1 MNRRAMLAL
10 AFGGLSL
17 SLALPAAAQTS
28 PQTYPVKPIR
38 IVVPYVAGG
47 GTDTIARAMGEK
59 LGKRLGQPVVVENR
73 AGASGIIGTDAVAKA
88 APDGYTLLLTIT
100 QSVLTNQFLYEK
112 LPYDPR
118 KDLTMISVLADAQLV
133 LVAHPSVP
141 ARTARELGDYAR
153 GRPGKVTYASW
164 GVGSLSHLSG
174 AYFSKLMRGDA
185 THVPYKGEAPMM
197 QDLLGGQVQFG
208 FASILTAKP
217 YIQSGK
223 LKALAVTGTQ
233 RSSALP
239 DMPTFAES
247 GMQDSAFKTLG
258 WIGLLA
264 PVGVPAPVVAKLE
277 GEVRAI
283 LQTPDMQARLVALGL
298 RTLGNSPAEA
308 QALYARDWPV
318 LKTLVADSGAK
329 LD

>member
-1 MNRRAMLAL
+1 MNRRAWLTLATGGL
-10 AFGGLSL
+10 VAGLSL
-17 SLALPAAAQTS
+17 GAALPAAAQA
-28 PQTYPVKPIR
+28 YPAKPIR

-59 LGKRLGQPVVVENR
+59 LSKRLGQPVVVDNK

-88 APDGYTLLLTIT
+88 APDGYTLLMTLT
-100 QSVLTNQFLYEK
+100 QSVLTNQFLFQK

-118 KDLTMISVLADAQLV
+118 KDLSMISVLADAQLV
-133 LVAHPSVP
+133 LVTHPSVP
-141 ARTARELGDYAR
+141 ARTVRELGDYAR
-153 GRPGKVTYASW
+153 SRPGKLSYASW

-174 AYFSKLMRGDA
+174 AYYSKLVHGQA
-185 THVPYKGEAPMM
+185 THVPYKGEAPML

-208 FASILTAKP
+208 FASILTARP

-239 DMPTFAES
+239 DMPTFAEA
-247 GMQDSAFKTLG
+247 GMHDSAFKTVG
-258 WIGLLA
+258 WIGLVA
-264 PVGVPAPVVAKLE
+264 PVGVPAPILARLE
-277 GEVRAI
+277 SEVRAI
-283 LQTPDMQARLVALGL
+283 LQTPEMQERMVALGL
-298 RTLGNSPAEA
+298 RTVGSTPAEA

>member
-1 MNRRAMLAL
+1 MNRRAWLAL
-10 AFGGLSL
+10 AAGGLIGGFSL
-17 SLALPAAAQTS
+17 SLALPAAAQT
-28 PQTYPVKPIR
+28 YPAKPIR

-59 LGKRLGQPVVVENR
+59 LSKRLGQPVVVDNK

-88 APDGYTLLLTIT
+88 APDGYTLLMTLT
-100 QSVLTNQFLYEK
+100 QSVLTNQFLYQK

-141 ARTARELGDYAR
+141 ARTVRELGEYAR
-153 GRPGKVTYASW
+153 SRPGKLSYASW

-174 AYFSKLMRGDA
+174 AYYGKLVHGQA

-247 GMQDSAFKTLG
+247 GMQDSAFKTVG
-258 WIGLLA
+258 WIGLVA
-264 PVGVPAPVVAKLE
+264 PVGVPAPILARLE

-283 LQTPDMQARLVALGL
+283 LQAPDMQERLVALGL
-298 RTLGNSPAEA
+298 RTVGSSPAEA

>member
-10 AFGGLSL
+10 ALGGLTL
-17 SLALPAAAQTS
+17 SLALPAAA
-28 PQTYPVKPIR
+28 QTYPVKPIR

-59 LGKRLGQPVVVENR
+59 LSKRLGQPVVVDNK

-118 KDLTMISVLADAQLV
+118 RDLTMISVLADAQLV

-141 ARTARELGDYAR
+141 ARTVRELGDYVHA
-153 GRPGKVTYASW
+153 RPGKVTYASW

-174 AYFSKLMRGDA
+174 AYFSKLTRGEA

-239 DMPTFAES
+239 EMPTFAES

-298 RTLGNSPAEA
+298 RTVGSSPAEA

>member
-1 MNRRAMLAL
+1 MKRRAWLAL
-10 AFGGLSL
+10 AISGLSL
-17 SLALPAAAQTS
+17 SLGLPAVA
-28 PQTYPVKPIR
+28 QTYPAKPIR
-38 IVVPYVAGG
+38 LVVPYVAGG

-59 LGKRLGQPVVVENR
+59 LSKRLGQPVVVENK

-88 APDGYTLLLTIT
+88 APDGYTLLMTLT
-100 QSVLTNQFLYEK
+100 QSVLTNQFLFEK

-141 ARTARELGDYAR
+141 ARTPRELGDYAR
-153 GRPGKVTYASW
+153 AQAGKATYASW

-174 AYFSKLMRGDA
+174 AYLSKLTRGNA
-185 THVPYKGEAPMM
+185 THVPYKGEAPML

-208 FASILTAKP
+208 FASILTARP
-217 YIQSGK
+217 YIESGK

-239 DMPTFAES
+239 AMPTFAEL
-247 GMQDSAFKTLG
+247 GMQDSAFKTVG
-258 WIGLLA
+258 WIGLVA
-264 PVGVPAPVVAKLE
+264 PVGVPAPILARLE
-277 GEVRAI
+277 SEVKAI
-283 LQTPDMQARLVALGL
+283 LQTPDMQARMVALGL
-298 RTLGNSPAEA
+298 RTVGSSPAEA

-318 LKTLVADSGAK
+318 LKTLVADSGAR

>member
-1 MNRRAMLAL
+1 MNRRALLAL
-10 AFGGLSL
+10 AIGGLTL
-17 SLALPAAAQTS
+17 SLALPAAAQN
-28 PQTYPVKPIR
+28 YPAKPIR

-59 LGKRLGQPVVVENR
+59 LGKRLGQPVVVENK

-118 KDLTMISVLADAQLV
+118 KDLTMISVLADSQLV

-141 ARTARELGDYAR
+141 ARTVRELGDYAR

-174 AYFSKLMRGDA
+174 AYLSKLTRGEA

-233 RSSALP
+233 RSGVLP
-239 DMPTFAES
+239 ELPTFAES
-247 GMQDSAFKTLG
+247 GMNDGAFKTLG
-258 WIGLLA
+258 WISLMA
-264 PVGVPAPVVAKLE
+264 PVGVPAPVLAKLE
-277 GEVRAI
+277 AEVRAI
-283 LQTPDMQARLVALGL
+283 LQTPDMQARMTALGL
-298 RTLGNSPAEA
+298 RTVGNSPAEA

>member
-1 MNRRAMLAL
+1 MNRRAWLAL
-10 AFGGLSL
+10 AAGGLIGGLSL
-17 SLALPAAAQTS
+17 SLALPAAAQT
-28 PQTYPVKPIR
+28 YPAKPIR

-59 LGKRLGQPVVVENR
+59 LSKRLGQPVVVDNK

-88 APDGYTLLLTIT
+88 APDGYTLLMTLT
-100 QSVLTNQFLYEK
+100 QSVLTNQFLYQK

-141 ARTARELGDYAR
+141 ARTVRELGEYAR
-153 GRPGKVTYASW
+153 SRPGKLSYASW

-174 AYFSKLMRGDA
+174 AYYSKLVHGQA

-233 RSSALP
+233 RSSALA

-247 GMQDSAFKTLG
+247 GMQDSAFKTVG
-258 WIGLLA
+258 WIGLVA
-264 PVGVPAPVVAKLE
+264 PVGVPAPILARLE

-283 LQTPDMQARLVALGL
+283 LQAPDMQERLVALGL
-298 RTLGNSPAEA
+298 RTVGSSPAQA

>member
-264 PVGVPAPVVAKLE
+264 PVGVPATVVAKLE

>member
-1 MNRRAMLAL
+1 MNRRAWLAL
-10 AFGGLSL
+10 AAGGLFGGLSL
-17 SLALPAAAQTS
+17 SLALPAVA
-28 PQTYPVKPIR
+28 QTYPAKPIR

-59 LGKRLGQPVVVENR
+59 LSKRLGQPVVVDNK

-88 APDGYTLLLTIT
+88 APDGYTLLMTLT
-100 QSVLTNQFLYEK
+100 QSVLTNQFLYQK

-141 ARTARELGDYAR
+141 ARTARELGEYAR
-153 GRPGKVTYASW
+153 SRPGKLSYASW

-174 AYFSKLMRGDA
+174 AYYSKLVHGQAM
-185 THVPYKGEAPMM
+185 HVPYKGEAPMM

-208 FASILTAKP
+208 FASILSAKP

-247 GMQDSAFKTLG
+247 GMQDSASRPSLDRPG
-258 WIGLLA
+258 GA
-264 PVGVPAPVVAKLE
+264 G
-277 GEVRAI
+277 GRA
-283 LQTPDMQARLVALGL
+283 R
-298 RTLGNSPAEA
+298 
-308 QALYARDWPV
+308 
-318 LKTLVADSGAK
+318 ADSGQA
-329 LD
+329 

>member
-1 MNRRAMLAL
+1 MNRRAWLAL
-10 AFGGLSL
+10 AAGGLIGGFSL
-17 SLALPAAAQTS
+17 SLALPAAAQT
-28 PQTYPVKPIR
+28 YPAKPIR

-59 LGKRLGQPVVVENR
+59 LSKRLGQPVVVDNK

-88 APDGYTLLLTIT
+88 APDGYTLLMTLT
-100 QSVLTNQFLYEK
+100 QSVLTNQFLYQK

-141 ARTARELGDYAR
+141 ARTVRELGEYAR
-153 GRPGKVTYASW
+153 SRPGKLSYASW

-174 AYFSKLMRGDA
+174 AYYSKLVHGQA

-247 GMQDSAFKTLG
+247 GMQDSAFKTVG
-258 WIGLLA
+258 WIGLVA
-264 PVGVPAPVVAKLE
+264 PVGVPAPILARLE

-283 LQTPDMQARLVALGL
+283 LQAPDMQERLVALGL
-298 RTLGNSPAEA
+298 RTVGSSPAEA

>member
-1 MNRRAMLAL
+1 MNRRAWLAL
-10 AFGGLSL
+10 AAGGLIGGLSL
-17 SLALPAAAQTS
+17 SLALPAAAQT
-28 PQTYPVKPIR
+28 YPAKPIR

-59 LGKRLGQPVVVENR
+59 LSKRLGQPVVVDNK

-88 APDGYTLLLTIT
+88 APDGYTLLMTLT
-100 QSVLTNQFLYEK
+100 QSVLTNQFLYQK

-141 ARTARELGDYAR
+141 VRTVRELGEYAR
-153 GRPGKVTYASW
+153 SRPGKLSYASW

-174 AYFSKLMRGDA
+174 AYYSKLVHGQA

-247 GMQDSAFKTLG
+247 GMQDSAFKTVG
-258 WIGLLA
+258 WIGLVA
-264 PVGVPAPVVAKLE
+264 PVGVPAPILARLE

-283 LQTPDMQARLVALGL
+283 LQAPDMQERLVALGL
-298 RTLGNSPAEA
+298 RTVGSSPAEA